1 MPAAE
6 SGLYTSARLS
16 RPVLLAAGVFMAL
29 VGPEVSMAPAS
40 EFPISARQCRQV
52 LLGAVVCT
60 GLAGPQESTSAG
72 LSRPALL
79 AVVFMGLAGPQE
91 STSARLSPQ
100 VLPAW
105 GPSMPAAGWE
115 LHTSARLSRPVLLAA
130 GFMALEW
137 AELSRAAARRSDRA
151 ASDIAE
157 RRMFIRTRRHGAP
170 PRDGREVHLTRPLG
184 VATLAGQ
191 AFWLFDPRSRR
202 PSAQIS
208 RPPLGSVSP

>member
-1 MPAAE
+1 MPAAG
-6 SGLYTSARLS
+6 SGLHTSARLS
-16 RPVLLAAGVFMAL
+16 RPILLAAGVFMAL
-29 VGPEVSMAPAS
+29 VGPGVSMAPAS

-60 GLAGPQESTSAG
+60 
-72 LSRPALL
+72 
-79 AVVFMGLAGPQE
+79 GLAGPQE

-137 AELSRAAARRSDRA
+137 AELSRAGARRSDRA

-157 RRMFIRTRRHGAP
+157 R
-170 PRDGREVHLTRPLG
+170 
-184 VATLAGQ
+184 
-191 AFWLFDPRSRR
+191 
-202 PSAQIS
+202 
-208 RPPLGSVSP
+208 